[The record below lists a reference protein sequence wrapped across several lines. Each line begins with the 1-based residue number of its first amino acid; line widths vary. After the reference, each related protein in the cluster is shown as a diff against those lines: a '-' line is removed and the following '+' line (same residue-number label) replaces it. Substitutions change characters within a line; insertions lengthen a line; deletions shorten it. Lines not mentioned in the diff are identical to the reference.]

1 MIFYANNITQTDDPV
16 RVIDVY
22 GKGWYVD
29 RREFASSVV
38 ALRVFTQ
45 KGKRR
50 YYGGTGEH
58 RTPIMLH
65 RGNIEREICNG

>member
-1 MIFYANNITQTDDPV
+1 MIFYADNITQTDSPV
-16 RVIDVY
+16 RVKDVY
-22 GKGWYVD
+22 GHTWYVD
-29 RREFASSVV
+29 RGELAASVV
-38 ALRVFTQ
+38 ALRVFTG

-65 RGNIEREICNG
+65 RGNIERGNL